1 MREHT
6 YSQDW
11 VLRDYD
17 FDRHLMKMVS
27 FHGHKIG
34 SASSCA
40 SEHDHEAGRTA
51 QRGERCSACRWLEV
65 RIYVDENARKSRA
78 RESGVEG
85 GGYVLETIGRS
96 VVDGEHDRYR
106 TRMFHDP
113 FLIIAKLTK
122 RIQDSTFLP
131 IVAQEALEEAAERD
145 EALAKLLETLSYG
158 PHEVRYSDARDAE
171 AHSVIEDSD
180 DEVDEYNLVDPKLG
194 RVS

>member
-1 MREHT
+1 MREQT

-27 FHGHKIG
+27 FRGRKIG
-34 SASSCA
+34 AASSRA
-40 SEHDHEAGRTA
+40 TDHDHEPGRTA
-51 QRGERCSACRWLEV
+51 RRGERCSACRWLEV
-65 RIYVDENARKSRA
+65 RIYVDEDARVKRA
-78 RESGVEG
+78 RESGNTQ

-96 VVDGEHDRYR
+96 EVDGEHNRYR

-113 FLIIAKLTK
+113 FLVVAKLTK
-122 RIQDSTFLP
+122 RVDDSTFLP

-145 EALAKLLETLSYG
+145 EPLGELLQTLSYG

-171 AHSVIEDSD
+171 VHTEIEED
-180 DEVDEYNLVDPKLG
+180 DEVDEYNLVDPTLG